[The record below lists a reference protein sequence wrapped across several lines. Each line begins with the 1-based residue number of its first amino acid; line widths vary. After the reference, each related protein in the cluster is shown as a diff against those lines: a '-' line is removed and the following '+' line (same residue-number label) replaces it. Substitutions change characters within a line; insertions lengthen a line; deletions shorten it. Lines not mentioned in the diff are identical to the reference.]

1 MERVNTAPSKSTGFS
16 IRWISFE
23 PSTQVK
29 AKKLG
34 KGIASN
40 IKLGKAKEHF
50 TAVDS
55 VEKRMPRC
63 ILKDGEYKII
73 KNADIKD
80 KDKKASM
87 VNYANRQDQEMDI

>member
-1 MERVNTAPSKSTGFS
+1 
-16 IRWISFE
+16 
-23 PSTQVK
+23 
-29 AKKLG
+29 
-34 KGIASN
+34 
-40 IKLGKAKEHF
+40 
-50 TAVDS
+50 
-55 VEKRMPRC
+55 MPRC